1 MGKKKRK
8 KIDDDAKPNIGMVMT
23 VSLFLI
29 LLTFFILLNSIAV
42 MDDNKTRLAIGS
54 LIGAFGGLP
63 GGLSPM
69 ESGKSAMPLPP
80 TSPMIEEELTLEQL
94 MSYVKRDLKE
104 LAGDIKLSTIGGQK
118 RIIINEAGLF
128 IGNGF
133 KIKSSVRPLLDKL
146 GQVINKGIFPVEIA
160 GYTDNINRP
169 EKGYKSNWEMSS
181 IMALKV
187 LKYFESQCGVLPNRL
202 TAYGCGSNNP
212 ITSNESIQSRAQNR
226 RIEIEL
232 KYKAPAYIRR
242 IFKKN
247 PAGFFTY
254 KKFDFKIF

>member
-1 MGKKKRK
+1 MGKRRK
-8 KIDDDAKPNIGMVMT
+8 KNNDDSEANVGMVMT

-42 MDDNKTRLAIGS
+42 IDDNRTRLAIGS

-69 ESGKSAMPLPP
+69 ESGKSVLPP
-80 TSPMIEEELTLEQL
+80 SAPMIEEELTIEQL

-104 LAGDIKLSTIGGQK
+104 LTGDLKLETIGDKK

-128 IGNGF
+128 VGNEF
-133 KIKSSVRPLLDKL
+133 KIKPSIQPFLDKL
-146 GQVINKGIFPVEIA
+146 GEIINKGSFPVEIA
-160 GYTDNINRP
+160 GYTDNTIHP
-169 EKGYKSNWEMSS
+169 EKGFKSNWEMSA

-187 LKYFESQCGVLPNRL
+187 LKYFVLQCGVLPKRL
-202 TAYGCGSNNP
+202 TAYGRGSNQP
-212 ITSNESIQSRAQNR
+212 ITSNESIMSRAQNR
-226 RIEIEL
+226 RVEIDL
-232 KYKAPAYIRR
+232 KYKAPAYIKR
-242 IFKKN
+242 IFKKR

-254 KKFDFKIF
+254 KKFDFNIF

>member
-1 MGKKKRK
+1 MNKRK
-8 KIDDDAKPNIGMVMT
+8 KKKTDDDSGADIGMVMT

-42 MDDNKTRLAIGS
+42 IDENRTRLAIGS

-69 ESGKSAMPLPP
+69 ESGKSVLPP
-80 TSPMIEEELTLEQL
+80 TAPMIEEELTIEQL

-104 LAGDIKLSTIGGQK
+104 LAGDIKLETIGGQK

-128 IGNGF
+128 MGDGF
-133 KIKSSVRPLLDKL
+133 KIKPSIEPLLDKL
-146 GQVINKGIFPVEIA
+146 GQIIKKGSFPVEIA
-160 GYTDNINRP
+160 GHTDNVIHP
-169 EKGYKSNWEMSS
+169 EKGYKSNWELSS
-181 IMALKV
+181 IMAIKV
-187 LKYFESQCGVLPNRL
+187 LKYFVSQCGVLPDRL
-202 TAYGCGSNNP
+202 TAYGCGNNRP
-212 ITSNESIQSRAQNR
+212 IASNESIQSRAQNR
-226 RIEIEL
+226 RVEIDL
-232 KYKAPAYIRR
+232 KYKAPEYIKR

-247 PAGFFTY
+247 PPGFFTY

>member
-1 MGKKKRK
+1 MGKRK
-8 KIDDDAKPNIGMVMT
+8 KKKDDDSEANIGMVMT

-42 MDDNKTRLAIGS
+42 IDDNRTRLAIGS

-69 ESGKSAMPLPP
+69 ESGKSALPP
-80 TSPMIEEELTLEQL
+80 SAPMIEEELTLEQL
-94 MSYVKRDLKE
+94 MSYVKKDLEE
-104 LAGDIKLSTIGGQK
+104 LTGEIKLETIDGQM
-118 RIIINEAGLF
+118 RIIINEAELF
-128 IGNGF
+128 MGNEL
-133 KIKSSVRPLLDKL
+133 KIKPSIQPLLDKL
-146 GQVINKGIFPVEIA
+146 GQVINKGSFPVEIS
-160 GYTDNINRP
+160 GYTDNAIHP
-169 EKGYKSNWEMSS
+169 EKGYKSNWEISA

-187 LKYFESQCGVLPNRL
+187 LKYFDSQSGVLPNRL

-226 RIEIEL
+226 RVEIEL
-232 KYKAPAYIRR
+232 KYKAPAYIKR
-242 IFKKN
+242 IIKKN
-247 PAGFFTY
+247 PTGFFTY

>member
-1 MGKKKRK
+1 MGKRK
-8 KIDDDAKPNIGMVMT
+8 KKYDDDSGADIGMVMT

-42 MDDNKTRLAIGS
+42 IDDNRTRLAIGS

-69 ESGKSAMPLPP
+69 ESGKSALPP
-80 TSPMIEEELTLEQL
+80 TAPMIEEELTLEQL
-94 MSYVKRDLKE
+94 MSYVKRDLKGME
-104 LAGDIKLSTIGGQK
+104 GDIRLENIGGQNK
-118 RIIINEAGLF
+118 IIINEAGLF
-128 IGNGF
+128 IGNEF
-133 KIKSSVRPLLDKL
+133 KIKPSIQPLLDKL
-146 GQVINKGIFPVEIA
+146 GQVINKGSFPVEIA
-160 GYTDNINRP
+160 GYTDNAIHP
-169 EKGYKSNWEMSS
+169 EKGYESNWKMST

-187 LKYFESQCGVLPNRL
+187 LKYFVSQCGILPDRL
-202 TAYGCGSNNP
+202 TAYGCGSNHP

-226 RIEIEL
+226 RVEIEL
-232 KYKAPAYIRR
+232 KYKAPAYIKR
-242 IFKKN
+242 IFKKK

>member
-1 MGKKKRK
+1 MGKRK
-8 KIDDDAKPNIGMVMT
+8 KRNDDDSGANIGMVMT

-42 MDDNKTRLAIGS
+42 IDDNRTRLAIGS

-69 ESGKSAMPLPP
+69 ESGKSALPP
-80 TSPMIEEELTLEQL
+80 TAPIIEEELTLEQI

-104 LAGDIKLSTIGGQK
+104 LEGDIKLETIGGQK
-118 RIIINEAGLF
+118 RIIINEEGLF
-128 IGNGF
+128 MRNGF
-133 KIKSSVRPLLDKL
+133 NIKPSAQTLLDKL
-146 GQVINKGIFPVEIA
+146 GQIISKGSFPVEIA
-160 GYTDNINRP
+160 GYTDNAIHP
-169 EKGYKSNWEMSS
+169 EKGYKSDWEISA

-187 LKYFESQCGVLPNRL
+187 LKYFVSQCGVLPNRI
-202 TAYGCGSNNP
+202 TAYGSGSNHP
-212 ITSNESIQSRAQNR
+212 VTSNESIQSRAQNR
-226 RIEIEL
+226 RVEIDL
-232 KYKAPAYIRR
+232 KYNAPAYIKR

>member
-1 MGKKKRK
+1 MGKRK
-8 KIDDDAKPNIGMVMT
+8 KKNDDESGADIGMVMT

-42 MDDNKTRLAIGS
+42 MDDNRTRLAIGS

-69 ESGKSAMPLPP
+69 ESGKSALPP
-80 TSPMIEEELTLEQL
+80 TAPIIEEELTLEQL

-104 LAGDIKLSTIGGQK
+104 LEGDIKLETISGNQK
-118 RIIINEAGLF
+118 IIINEKGLF
-128 IGNGF
+128 LGNGF
-133 KIKSSVRPLLDKL
+133 KIKPSAQPFLDKL
-146 GQVINKGIFPVEIA
+146 GQVISKGSFPIEIA
-160 GYTDNINRP
+160 GYTDNVIHSK
-169 EKGYKSNWEMSS
+169 KGYKSNWELSA

-187 LKYFESQCGVLPNRL
+187 LKYFVSQCGVLPNRI
-202 TAYGCGSNNP
+202 TAYGGGSNNP
-212 ITSNESIQSRAQNR
+212 VTSNESIQSRAQNR
-226 RIEIEL
+226 RVEIDL
-232 KYKAPAYIRR
+232 KYNAPAYIKR
-242 IFKKN
+242 IFKKK

>member
-1 MGKKKRK
+1 MGKRKRK
-8 KIDDDAKPNIGMVMT
+8 KNDDDSKADIGMVMT

-42 MDDNKTRLAIGS
+42 VDENRSRLAIGS

-69 ESGKSAMPLPP
+69 ESGKSILPP
-80 TSPMIEEELTLEQL
+80 SSPMIEEELSIEQL
-94 MSYVKRDLKE
+94 MSYVKRDIKE
-104 LAGDIKLSTIGGQK
+104 LAGDIKLEIIGGQK

-128 IGNGF
+128 MGNGF
-133 KIKSSVRPLLDKL
+133 KIKPSIQPLLDKL
-146 GQVINKGIFPVEIA
+146 GQVINKGSFPVEIA
-160 GYTDNINRP
+160 GYTDNVIHT
-169 EKGYKSNWEMSS
+169 EKGYESNWEMSA

-187 LKYFESQCGVLPNRL
+187 LKYFVSQCGVLPDRL
-202 TAYGCGSNNP
+202 TAYGCGSNNQ

-226 RIEIEL
+226 RVEIDL
-232 KYKAPAYIRR
+232 KYKAPEYIKR
-242 IFKKN
+242 ILKKN
-247 PAGFFTY
+247 PPGFFTY

>member
-1 MGKKKRK
+1 MGKRKRK
-8 KIDDDAKPNIGMVMT
+8 KDDESGADIGMVMT

-42 MDDNKTRLAIGS
+42 LDENRTRLAIGS

-69 ESGKSAMPLPP
+69 EAGKSVLPP
-80 TSPMIEEELTLEQL
+80 SAPMIEEELTIEQL
-94 MSYVKRDLKE
+94 MSYVKRELKE
-104 LAGDIKLSTIGGQK
+104 LAGDIKVETIGGQK

-128 IGNGF
+128 FENEF
-133 KIKSSVRPLLDKL
+133 KIKPSIQPLLDKL
-146 GQVINKGIFPVEIA
+146 GQIINKGSFPVEIA
-160 GYTDNINRP
+160 GYTDNVNHTG
-169 EKGYKSNWEMSS
+169 KGIQSNWELSS
-181 IMALKV
+181 MMALKV
-187 LKYFESQCGVLPNRL
+187 LKYFVSQCGVVSNRL
-202 TAYGCGSNNP
+202 TAYGCGSNHP
-212 ITSNESIQSRAQNR
+212 IASNESVQSRAQNR
-226 RIEIEL
+226 RVEIDL
-232 KYKAPAYIRR
+232 KYKAPEYIKR

>member
-1 MGKKKRK
+1 MGKRK
-8 KIDDDAKPNIGMVMT
+8 KKYDDDSGADIGMVMT

-42 MDDNKTRLAIGS
+42 IDDNRTRLAIGS

-69 ESGKSAMPLPP
+69 ESGKSALPP
-80 TSPMIEEELTLEQL
+80 TAPMIEEELTLEQL
-94 MSYVKRDLKE
+94 MSYVKRDLKGME
-104 LAGDIKLSTIGGQK
+104 GDIRLENIGGQNK
-118 RIIINEAGLF
+118 IIINEAGLF
-128 IGNGF
+128 MGNEF
-133 KIKSSVRPLLDKL
+133 KIKPSIQPLLDKL
-146 GQVINKGIFPVEIA
+146 GQVINKGSFPVEIA
-160 GYTDNINRP
+160 GYTDNAIHP
-169 EKGYKSNWEMSS
+169 EKGYESNWKMST

-187 LKYFESQCGVLPNRL
+187 LKYFVSQCGILPDRL
-202 TAYGCGSNNP
+202 TAYGCGSNHP

-226 RIEIEL
+226 RVEIEL
-232 KYKAPAYIRR
+232 KYKAPAYIKR
-242 IFKKN
+242 IFKKK